1 MPEQPPGALT
11 MPGLH
16 VHVRQSSQPPG
27 EVIVP
32 ILQGRKLELQGE
44 EVTRPQS
51 CALWRQIRDS
61 NRPCNLVSFS
71 FSFRP
76 PFFFPLSSLLSTPP
90 CYPRPTSLLLL
101 PTALFTLS
109 TEPPRENVFPKK
121 TNVEEPEVGVG
132 ESLSPVRKTELPTA
146 AEDSEMQ
153 AR

>member
-1 MPEQPPGALT
+1 MRPLAADQRFKQTLQL
-11 MPGLH
+11 GL
-16 VHVRQSSQPPG
+16 
-27 EVIVP
+27 IFLF
-32 ILQGRKLELQGE
+32 LQTSLFL
-44 EVTRPQS
+44 
-51 CALWRQIRDS
+51 
-61 NRPCNLVSFS
+61 
-71 FSFRP
+71 
-76 PFFFPLSSLLSTPP
+76 PLSSLLSTPP

-101 PTALFTLS
+101 STALFTLS

>member
-1 MPEQPPGALT
+1 MRPLAVDQRFKQTLQL
-11 MPGLH
+11 GL
-16 VHVRQSSQPPG
+16 
-27 EVIVP
+27 IFLF
-32 ILQGRKLELQGE
+32 LQTSLFL
-44 EVTRPQS
+44 PS
-51 CALWRQIRDS
+51 L
-61 NRPCNLVSFS
+61 FS
-71 FSFRP
+71 TLHP
-76 PFFFPLSSLLSTPP
+76 SLLPSPHVTPP
-90 CYPRPTSLLLL
+90 P